1 MLRFEGWTAEPAK
14 RRVTAPDGR
23 EVALTTGEFDLLLAF
38 ATHPGR
44 VLDRDRLLDLVKGRE
59 WAANDRSV
67 DQQVAR
73 LRKKVEPD
81 PASPSLIK
89 SVRGI
94 GYLFA
99 AEVRR
104 G

>member
-1 MLRFEGWTAEPAK
+1 MLAFEGWAVEPAR
-14 RRVTAPDGR
+14 RRVTGPDGR
-23 EVALTTGEFDLLLAF
+23 EVALTSGEFDLLLAF

-44 VLDRDRLLDLVKGRE
+44 VLDRDRLQDLVKGRD
-59 WAANDRSV
+59 WAACDRSV

-81 PASPSLIK
+81 PASPSLIR
-89 SVRGI
+89 SVRGV